1 MKKILTL
8 LLSLLSIISI
18 SQVTIVNYDFNS
30 GSSYATLSP
39 ALASGITCGA
49 SSTEAYAFNG
59 GIATGVGAF
68 TSNST
73 AGNDLTMTNS
83 SGTNTKYFQ
92 FSLGGASLSNYN
104 TFKIYFQGRRSGTG
118 AQLITVQYS
127 LNGGAYTNFAS
138 NTMSPGNGSFL
149 EATFNLPIAVDNPST
164 SLSFRLLASGASG
177 NGTLRLDNFQVQAV
191 NSPATS
197 TVLITAQDPNTPT
210 PVNWAIGSTLN
221 QFYWAAVTPSMV
233 AATLNSVT
241 ANMTGNYV
249 AADIATNGLKLY
261 YSSDATFIPAG
272 DVLLSSQSSAK
283 VGATE
288 TITWSGLSQSFS
300 SGTTGYIYAT
310 ADISGSANAGNTLA
324 GSFGSNTNV
333 VFSPTVAYN
342 SGNTYGSTT
351 DKTFASLP
359 TNPTIFNVNCS
370 SQANIKVNMNA
381 PTVGS
386 VLVFANTG
394 TTFTVPTGS
403 GSGFTGANSN
413 YGSATNYPA
422 VGGRLV
428 YSGAGANFTVT
439 GLTLGQTYSLI
450 AYSYSGST
458 WSSGT
463 SVITGTAITQPVTAT
478 VVTPS
483 SGQVNLSWTNPSSS
497 ACNNNVIVIARQGT
511 AVESSISKAN
521 FDGLVSDVDFTGAN
535 ATWTLNSNT
544 NDVFD
549 LTAGLIGTDN
559 TNFLIYKGT
568 GNSVTIN
575 GLTNGTTYFFRIFTV
590 DGNGSS
596 ARWSNA
602 VDASGT
608 PDVPGYFW
616 NGGNISAIPANGGS
630 GTWGTSNAWRQPG
643 ASGSPTT
650 WVDGNPAVF
659 SGNAGVV
666 TLDASRS
673 ATGYS
678 FNTSSYTLQT
688 TSSTG
693 INLTGPISISTNQE
707 LVLAPNLPSTTFG
720 VIGVSSI
727 NGSGTSSVVIYGNPA
742 SSIENSRI
750 NLASANSTINVP
762 TEIKSNSGLGMAG
775 YVSTSVGGV
784 INGNI
789 INNSNLRTMIGAT
802 SGNDLTIN
810 GVISGS
816 SGLQFSAGQSGGIG
830 TILLNSPNTYAG
842 NTIFNTGNAG
852 LVSLGVNNGLPVNT
866 NLTMAFSSSNGG
878 IFNLNGFNQI
888 IGNLAN
894 GIGGGSITN
903 NSSTSNSTLSIT
915 QTTIGSFN
923 RPITDGSGGMKLG
936 IIKNGSSLLTLNGTG
951 YTFSGGM
958 YLNAGELR
966 FNPSSSPVALGS
978 CPMVLNGGVLGTSG
992 ITASSVLNFSTLD
1005 VEGTTTISLA
1015 ASAHTLNFAN
1025 SNGVAWTSGTGQLDI
1040 IGWTGTY
1047 TTMPGSSGTNG
1058 KIFVG
1063 SSASA
1068 LTAAQLSKIRFFD
1081 GVDYYRA
1088 TLLSTGELVPNGKL
1102 TKLSTAF
1109 CAYTSTS
1116 TSEFI
1121 WADSLGTPSTQSN
1134 WRYLFK
1140 LVNGASTFTWQT
1152 NNEWPIMQF
1161 YNFPGLSIN
1170 TTYTASVAWSD
1181 DNGST
1186 FSAYGPTCAIS
1197 SPVSGTT
1204 NISSATCGST
1214 LTSFSSPI
1222 FADGNGASQYEF
1234 QLVNSALSYTQTKVN
1249 TSPNCNL
1256 SMFTGITN
1264 SATYN
1269 INVRAFVMGV
1279 WSPYGPTCTITAP
1292 NSATTQLSP
1301 GSCGSSPSSLTSGI
1315 FANSVTG
1322 ASQYEYKLTN
1332 SSLSYTSSIVRTA
1345 PNFNLSMFSGLQ
1357 NSTTYSAQVRVNI
1370 GGSWGSYGAVCTLTT
1385 PAIPT
1390 TSLSSGSCG
1399 SSPATFITGIFAN
1412 AVTGATQ
1419 YEYRLI
1425 NSSLSYTS
1433 SITRG
1438 GSNFNLSMFT
1448 GLQNSTTYTSD
1459 VRVFVGGSWG
1469 NYGAVCTLTTPGIP
1483 TTSLSA
1489 GSCNSFPT
1497 SYYTSGLFVNQV
1509 PGATQYEYTLYNTAN
1524 SYTSVITRTASNFNL
1539 GMFSPLPAVSTTYS
1553 VIVRVN
1559 QGTGFGTYGALC
1571 TVTSPG
1577 TQAKLGGANEVEFA
1591 ENANDQSTLKVV
1603 GELNNTFIEALVF
1616 PNPVKESFQIVLTN
1630 YQVNEPITINVF
1642 DAMGRLI
1649 ERKTDTAESIGVMHL
1664 GTEYAKGIYN
1674 VVIVQGNSVKNI
1686 KVVKE

>member
-324 GSFGSNTNV
+324 GSFGSNANV

-381 PTVGS
+381 PTLGS

-394 TTFTVPTGS
+394 TTFTVPTGA

-720 VIGVSSI
+720 VMGVSSI

-802 SGNDLTIN
+802 SGNDLTLN

-1109 CAYTSTS
+1109 CAYTATS
-1116 TSEFI
+1116 TTEFI

-1161 YNFPGLSIN
+1161 YLIPGYVAG
-1170 TTYTASVAWSD
+1170 TTYTTSVAWSD
-1181 DNGST
+1181 DNGAT
-1186 FSAYGPTCAIS
+1186 FSAYGPTC
-1197 SPVSGTT
+1197 
-1204 NISSATCGST
+1204 T
-1214 LTSFSSPI
+1214 LTSPASP
-1222 FADGNGASQYEF
+1222 
-1234 QLVNSALSYTQTKVN
+1234 
-1249 TSPNCNL
+1249 
-1256 SMFTGITN
+1256 
-1264 SATYN
+1264 
-1269 INVRAFVMGV
+1269 
-1279 WSPYGPTCTITAP
+1279 
-1292 NSATTQLSP
+1292 TTQ
-1301 GSCGSSPSSLTSGI
+1301 
-1315 FANSVTG
+1315 
-1322 ASQYEYKLTN
+1322 
-1332 SSLSYTSSIVRTA
+1332 
-1345 PNFNLSMFSGLQ
+1345 
-1357 NSTTYSAQVRVNI
+1357 
-1370 GGSWGSYGAVCTLTT
+1370 
-1385 PAIPT
+1385 
-1390 TSLSSGSCG
+1390 LSSGSCG
-1399 SSPATFITGIFAN
+1399 SSPASYNTLLFADF
-1412 AVTGATQ
+1412 VPGATQ
-1419 YEYRLI
+1419 YQYRLI
-1425 NSSLSYTS
+1425 NSSLSYTQS
-1433 SITRG
+1433 LNKSN
-1438 GSNFNLSMFT
+1438 SNFILSQFT
-1448 GLQNSTTYTSD
+1448 GLQNNTTYTVD
-1459 VRVFVGGSWG
+1459 VAVNMGSGFGSFGPACTVTSPGAPTTQLSIGSCVSSPALYSTLLFADFVSGATQYQYRLTNSSLSYTQTFTKSNNNFILSQFTGLQNTTTYTVQVAVNMGSG
-1469 NYGAVCTLTTPGIP
+1469 FGPFGTACNVTTPGAP
-1483 TTSLSA
+1483 TSQLSA
-1489 GSCNSFPT
+1489 GSCNSSPANYSTLIFANIV
-1497 SYYTSGLFVNQV
+1497 S
-1509 PGATQYEYTLYNTAN
+1509 GATQYEFLITNSGLGYSQTLLKSN
-1524 SYTSVITRTASNFNL
+1524 SNFIL
-1539 GMFSPLPAVSTTYS
+1539 SQFTGLTLSTTYS
-1553 VIVRVN
+1553 VQVRVN
-1559 QGTGFGTYGALC
+1559 YNGTWGSYGPIC
-1571 TVTSPG
+1571 TINTPASPANNG
-1577 TQAKLGGANEVEFA
+1577 GNLENGMQTAKAINGQVISDGNQLDA
-1591 ENANDQSTLKVV
+1591 S
-1603 GELNNTFIEALVF
+1603 IF
-1616 PNPVKESFQIVLTN
+1616 PNPSKETFNVVLTN
-1630 YQVNEPITINVF
+1630 YFVNQEITLQVY
-1642 DAMGRLI
+1642 DATGRLI
-1649 ERKTDTAESIGVMHL
+1649 ESRKENPENINNMSL
-1664 GTEYAKGIYN
+1664 GANYAKGIYN
-1674 VVIVQGNSVKNI
+1674 VVILQGNSLKNF

>member
-1 MKKILTL
+1 M
-8 LLSLLSIISI
+8 
-18 SQVTIVNYDFNS
+18 
-30 GSSYATLSP
+30 
-39 ALASGITCGA
+39 
-49 SSTEAYAFNG
+49 
-59 GIATGVGAF
+59 
-68 TSNST
+68 
-73 AGNDLTMTNS
+73 
-83 SGTNTKYFQ
+83 
-92 FSLGGASLSNYN
+92 
-104 TFKIYFQGRRSGTG
+104 
-118 AQLITVQYS
+118 
-127 LNGGAYTNFAS
+127 
-138 NTMSPGNGSFL
+138 
-149 EATFNLPIAVDNPST
+149 
-164 SLSFRLLASGASG
+164 
-177 NGTLRLDNFQVQAV
+177 
-191 NSPATS
+191 
-197 TVLITAQDPNTPT
+197 
-210 PVNWAIGSTLN
+210 
-221 QFYWAAVTPSMV
+221 
-233 AATLNSVT
+233 
-241 ANMTGNYV
+241 
-249 AADIATNGLKLY
+249 
-261 YSSDATFIPAG
+261 
-272 DVLLSSQSSAK
+272 
-283 VGATE
+283 
-288 TITWSGLSQSFS
+288 
-300 SGTTGYIYAT
+300 
-310 ADISGSANAGNTLA
+310 
-324 GSFGSNTNV
+324 
-333 VFSPTVAYN
+333 
-342 SGNTYGSTT
+342 
-351 DKTFASLP
+351 P
-359 TNPTIFNVNCS
+359 TNPTIFNVGCS

-394 TTFTVPTGS
+394 TTFTVPTGA

-483 SGQVNLSWTNPSSS
+483 SGQVNLSWTNPAAN
-497 ACNNNVIVIARQGT
+497 ACNNNVIVIARQGS
-511 AVESSISKAN
+511 AVESGVSKAN

-535 ATWTLNSNT
+535 ATWTLNSNA
-544 NDVFD
+544 NDVYD
-549 LTAGLIGTDN
+549 LTATLIGTDN
-559 TNFLIYKGT
+559 TNFLVYKGT
-568 GNSVTIN
+568 GNSLTLN
-575 GLTNGTTYFFRIFTV
+575 GLTNGTPYFFRIFTV
-590 DGNGSS
+590 DGNGSA
-596 ARWSNA
+596 ARWSAA
-602 VDASGT
+602 VDANGT
-608 PDVPGYFW
+608 PDLPGYYW
-616 NGGNISAIPANGGS
+616 NGGNISTLPANGGT
-630 GTWGTSNAWRQPG
+630 GAWGTANAWRQPG
-643 ASGSPTT
+643 ASGVQAS
-650 WVDGNPAVF
+650 WIDGNAAIF
-659 SGNAGVV
+659 AGTAGVV

-678 FNTSSYTLQT
+678 FTTSNYTLQT

-842 NTIFNTGNAG
+842 NTFFNTGNAG

-1005 VEGTTTISLA
+1005 LEGTTTISLA
-1015 ASAHTLNFAN
+1015 TSAHTLNFAN

-1109 CAYTSTS
+1109 CAYTATS

-1140 LVNGASTFTWQT
+1140 LVNG
-1152 NNEWPIMQF
+1152 
-1161 YNFPGLSIN
+1161 
-1170 TTYTASVAWSD
+1170 
-1181 DNGST
+1181 
-1186 FSAYGPTCAIS
+1186 
-1197 SPVSGTT
+1197 
-1204 NISSATCGST
+1204 
-1214 LTSFSSPI
+1214 
-1222 FADGNGASQYEF
+1222 
-1234 QLVNSALSYTQTKVN
+1234 
-1249 TSPNCNL
+1249 
-1256 SMFTGITN
+1256 
-1264 SATYN
+1264 
-1269 INVRAFVMGV
+1269 
-1279 WSPYGPTCTITAP
+1279 
-1292 NSATTQLSP
+1292 
-1301 GSCGSSPSSLTSGI
+1301 
-1315 FANSVTG
+1315 
-1322 ASQYEYKLTN
+1322 
-1332 SSLSYTSSIVRTA
+1332 
-1345 PNFNLSMFSGLQ
+1345 
-1357 NSTTYSAQVRVNI
+1357 
-1370 GGSWGSYGAVCTLTT
+1370 
-1385 PAIPT
+1385 
-1390 TSLSSGSCG
+1390 
-1399 SSPATFITGIFAN
+1399 
-1412 AVTGATQ
+1412 
-1419 YEYRLI
+1419 
-1425 NSSLSYTS
+1425 
-1433 SITRG
+1433 
-1438 GSNFNLSMFT
+1438 
-1448 GLQNSTTYTSD
+1448 
-1459 VRVFVGGSWG
+1459 
-1469 NYGAVCTLTTPGIP
+1469 
-1483 TTSLSA
+1483 
-1489 GSCNSFPT
+1489 
-1497 SYYTSGLFVNQV
+1497 
-1509 PGATQYEYTLYNTAN
+1509 
-1524 SYTSVITRTASNFNL
+1524 
-1539 GMFSPLPAVSTTYS
+1539 
-1553 VIVRVN
+1553 
-1559 QGTGFGTYGALC
+1559 
-1571 TVTSPG
+1571 
-1577 TQAKLGGANEVEFA
+1577 
-1591 ENANDQSTLKVV
+1591 
-1603 GELNNTFIEALVF
+1603 
-1616 PNPVKESFQIVLTN
+1616 
-1630 YQVNEPITINVF
+1630 
-1642 DAMGRLI
+1642 
-1649 ERKTDTAESIGVMHL
+1649 
-1664 GTEYAKGIYN
+1664 
-1674 VVIVQGNSVKNI
+1674 
-1686 KVVKE
+1686 

>member
-1 MKKILTL
+1 MKKILLGL
-8 LLSLLSIISI
+8 LLTMTLKSFSQAVLYSVSGSTYTQDFQSITSTNLTPATIANTTMFEVSGLSGGGTVSGWYAYHQA
-18 SQVTIVNYDFNS
+18 SGTPRWGRSDGNSNS
-30 GSSYATLSP
+30 GSFFGMFDSQ
-39 ALASGITCGA
+39 
-49 SSTEAYAFNG
+49 STPNRAFGSQGSG
-59 GIATGVGAF
+59 GIIG
-68 TSNST
+68 
-73 AGNDLTMTNS
+73 LI
-83 SGTNTKYFQ
+83 GTVLRNT
-92 FSLGGASLSNYN
+92 
-104 TFKIYFQGRRSGTG
+104 TG
-118 AQLITVQYS
+118 ATINTVVITYK
-127 LNGGAYTNFAS
+127 
-138 NTMSPGNGSFL
+138 
-149 EATFNLPIAVDNPST
+149 AVINRNPST
-164 SLSFRLLASGASG
+164 TVNNYPMSYRVSSTNVVTSLATGDGTFNDGAGTWTNGTGFSTPAAGTGSPNTTQAAISPLFMIGGAPITQTLTGLNWANNQYLYIRWRETDESGADATAGIDDFSI
-177 NGTLRLDNFQVQAV
+177 TAPV
-191 NSPATS
+191 ATS
-197 TVLITAQDPNTPT
+197 TVLVTAQDPNTPT

-221 QFYWAAVTPSMV
+221 QFYWAAITPASL

-324 GSFGSNTNV
+324 GSFGSNANV

-394 TTFTVPTGS
+394 TTFTVPTGA

-413 YGSATNYPA
+413 YGLATNYPA

-816 SGLQFSAGQSGGIG
+816 SGLQFS
-830 TILLNSPNTYAG
+830 
-842 NTIFNTGNAG
+842 
-852 LVSLGVNNGLPVNT
+852 
-866 NLTMAFSSSNGG
+866 
-878 IFNLNGFNQI
+878 
-888 IGNLAN
+888 
-894 GIGGGSITN
+894 
-903 NSSTSNSTLSIT
+903 
-915 QTTIGSFN
+915 
-923 RPITDGSGGMKLG
+923 
-936 IIKNGSSLLTLNGTG
+936 
-951 YTFSGGM
+951 
-958 YLNAGELR
+958 
-966 FNPSSSPVALGS
+966 
-978 CPMVLNGGVLGTSG
+978 
-992 ITASSVLNFSTLD
+992 
-1005 VEGTTTISLA
+1005 
-1015 ASAHTLNFAN
+1015 
-1025 SNGVAWTSGTGQLDI
+1025 
-1040 IGWTGTY
+1040 
-1047 TTMPGSSGTNG
+1047 
-1058 KIFVG
+1058 
-1063 SSASA
+1063 
-1068 LTAAQLSKIRFFD
+1068 
-1081 GVDYYRA
+1081 
-1088 TLLSTGELVPNGKL
+1088 
-1102 TKLSTAF
+1102 
-1109 CAYTSTS
+1109 
-1116 TSEFI
+1116 
-1121 WADSLGTPSTQSN
+1121 
-1134 WRYLFK
+1134 
-1140 LVNGASTFTWQT
+1140 
-1152 NNEWPIMQF
+1152 
-1161 YNFPGLSIN
+1161 
-1170 TTYTASVAWSD
+1170 
-1181 DNGST
+1181 
-1186 FSAYGPTCAIS
+1186 
-1197 SPVSGTT
+1197 
-1204 NISSATCGST
+1204 
-1214 LTSFSSPI
+1214 
-1222 FADGNGASQYEF
+1222 
-1234 QLVNSALSYTQTKVN
+1234 
-1249 TSPNCNL
+1249 
-1256 SMFTGITN
+1256 
-1264 SATYN
+1264 
-1269 INVRAFVMGV
+1269 
-1279 WSPYGPTCTITAP
+1279 
-1292 NSATTQLSP
+1292 
-1301 GSCGSSPSSLTSGI
+1301 
-1315 FANSVTG
+1315 
-1322 ASQYEYKLTN
+1322 
-1332 SSLSYTSSIVRTA
+1332 
-1345 PNFNLSMFSGLQ
+1345 
-1357 NSTTYSAQVRVNI
+1357 
-1370 GGSWGSYGAVCTLTT
+1370 
-1385 PAIPT
+1385 
-1390 TSLSSGSCG
+1390 
-1399 SSPATFITGIFAN
+1399 
-1412 AVTGATQ
+1412 
-1419 YEYRLI
+1419 
-1425 NSSLSYTS
+1425 
-1433 SITRG
+1433 
-1438 GSNFNLSMFT
+1438 
-1448 GLQNSTTYTSD
+1448 
-1459 VRVFVGGSWG
+1459 
-1469 NYGAVCTLTTPGIP
+1469 
-1483 TTSLSA
+1483 
-1489 GSCNSFPT
+1489 
-1497 SYYTSGLFVNQV
+1497 
-1509 PGATQYEYTLYNTAN
+1509 
-1524 SYTSVITRTASNFNL
+1524 
-1539 GMFSPLPAVSTTYS
+1539 
-1553 VIVRVN
+1553 
-1559 QGTGFGTYGALC
+1559 
-1571 TVTSPG
+1571 
-1577 TQAKLGGANEVEFA
+1577 
-1591 ENANDQSTLKVV
+1591 
-1603 GELNNTFIEALVF
+1603 
-1616 PNPVKESFQIVLTN
+1616 
-1630 YQVNEPITINVF
+1630 
-1642 DAMGRLI
+1642 
-1649 ERKTDTAESIGVMHL
+1649 
-1664 GTEYAKGIYN
+1664 
-1674 VVIVQGNSVKNI
+1674 
-1686 KVVKE
+1686 

>member
-1 MKKILTL
+1 
-8 LLSLLSIISI
+8 
-18 SQVTIVNYDFNS
+18 
-30 GSSYATLSP
+30 
-39 ALASGITCGA
+39 
-49 SSTEAYAFNG
+49 
-59 GIATGVGAF
+59 
-68 TSNST
+68 
-73 AGNDLTMTNS
+73 
-83 SGTNTKYFQ
+83 
-92 FSLGGASLSNYN
+92 
-104 TFKIYFQGRRSGTG
+104 
-118 AQLITVQYS
+118 
-127 LNGGAYTNFAS
+127 
-138 NTMSPGNGSFL
+138 
-149 EATFNLPIAVDNPST
+149 
-164 SLSFRLLASGASG
+164 
-177 NGTLRLDNFQVQAV
+177 
-191 NSPATS
+191 
-197 TVLITAQDPNTPT
+197 
-210 PVNWAIGSTLN
+210 
-221 QFYWAAVTPSMV
+221 
-233 AATLNSVT
+233 
-241 ANMTGNYV
+241 
-249 AADIATNGLKLY
+249 
-261 YSSDATFIPAG
+261 
-272 DVLLSSQSSAK
+272 
-283 VGATE
+283 
-288 TITWSGLSQSFS
+288 
-300 SGTTGYIYAT
+300 
-310 ADISGSANAGNTLA
+310 
-324 GSFGSNTNV
+324 
-333 VFSPTVAYN
+333 
-342 SGNTYGSTT
+342 
-351 DKTFASLP
+351 
-359 TNPTIFNVNCS
+359 
-370 SQANIKVNMNA
+370 
-381 PTVGS
+381 
-386 VLVFANTG
+386 
-394 TTFTVPTGS
+394 
-403 GSGFTGANSN
+403 
-413 YGSATNYPA
+413 
-422 VGGRLV
+422 
-428 YSGAGANFTVT
+428 
-439 GLTLGQTYSLI
+439 
-450 AYSYSGST
+450 
-458 WSSGT
+458 
-463 SVITGTAITQPVTAT
+463 
-478 VVTPS
+478 
-483 SGQVNLSWTNPSSS
+483 
-497 ACNNNVIVIARQGT
+497 
-511 AVESSISKAN
+511 
-521 FDGLVSDVDFTGAN
+521 
-535 ATWTLNSNT
+535 
-544 NDVFD
+544 
-549 LTAGLIGTDN
+549 
-559 TNFLIYKGT
+559 
-568 GNSVTIN
+568 
-575 GLTNGTTYFFRIFTV
+575 
-590 DGNGSS
+590 
-596 ARWSNA
+596 
-602 VDASGT
+602 
-608 PDVPGYFW
+608 
-616 NGGNISAIPANGGS
+616 
-630 GTWGTSNAWRQPG
+630 
-643 ASGSPTT
+643 
-650 WVDGNPAVF
+650 
-659 SGNAGVV
+659 
-666 TLDASRS
+666 
-673 ATGYS
+673 
-678 FNTSSYTLQT
+678 
-688 TSSTG
+688 
-693 INLTGPISISTNQE
+693 
-707 LVLAPNLPSTTFG
+707 
-720 VIGVSSI
+720 
-727 NGSGTSSVVIYGNPA
+727 
-742 SSIENSRI
+742 
-750 NLASANSTINVP
+750 
-762 TEIKSNSGLGMAG
+762 
-775 YVSTSVGGV
+775 
-784 INGNI
+784 
-789 INNSNLRTMIGAT
+789 
-802 SGNDLTIN
+802 
-810 GVISGS
+810 
-816 SGLQFSAGQSGGIG
+816 
-830 TILLNSPNTYAG
+830 
-842 NTIFNTGNAG
+842 
-852 LVSLGVNNGLPVNT
+852 
-866 NLTMAFSSSNGG
+866 
-878 IFNLNGFNQI
+878 
-888 IGNLAN
+888 
-894 GIGGGSITN
+894 
-903 NSSTSNSTLSIT
+903 
-915 QTTIGSFN
+915 
-923 RPITDGSGGMKLG
+923 
-936 IIKNGSSLLTLNGTG
+936 
-951 YTFSGGM
+951 
-958 YLNAGELR
+958 
-966 FNPSSSPVALGS
+966 
-978 CPMVLNGGVLGTSG
+978 
-992 ITASSVLNFSTLD
+992 
-1005 VEGTTTISLA
+1005 
-1015 ASAHTLNFAN
+1015 
-1025 SNGVAWTSGTGQLDI
+1025 
-1040 IGWTGTY
+1040 
-1047 TTMPGSSGTNG
+1047 
-1058 KIFVG
+1058 
-1063 SSASA
+1063 
-1068 LTAAQLSKIRFFD
+1068 
-1081 GVDYYRA
+1081 
-1088 TLLSTGELVPNGKL
+1088 VPNGKL

-1322 ASQYEYKLTN
+1322 ASQYEYQLTN